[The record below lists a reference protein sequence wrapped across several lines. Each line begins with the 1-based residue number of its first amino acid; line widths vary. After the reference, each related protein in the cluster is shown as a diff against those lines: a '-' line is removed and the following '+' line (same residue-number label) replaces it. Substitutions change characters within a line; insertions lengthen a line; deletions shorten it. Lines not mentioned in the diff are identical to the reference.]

1 MYKFDGTIISD
12 MPGSMTGSVP
22 SPIVVADVISG
33 LYKEACNLEAVYDL
47 LNVEYEGENDFYAM
61 LSDLSDAMDNVDLE
75 TLTDLRESFGTGII
89 YSAAERWIIPELTNL
104 YDNSNP
110 HNLAC
115 SIITSIKNLIDDC
128 DYVSYE
134 DLQVISSS
142 LYSCIASMFNEIF
155 NTYELGKWIKA
166 RNEELPPISDVTRGF
181 NEFMIRM
188 NMDIDEISDLIFS
201 KCQKFIFVSNAVDK
215 DPEVSKRIRAM
226 VPDDL
231 RFEFESIIE
240 LIDEDM
246 IEDLLNGKV
255 RINQEWINMVSSED
269 EDDGE

>member
-1 MYKFDGTIISD
+1 MYKFNGTIISD
-12 MPGSMTGSVP
+12 MPGTMTGSVP

-33 LYKEACNLEAVYDL
+33 LYNEACNLETVYDL

-89 YSAAERWIIPELTNL
+89 YSAAERWIIPELTYL

-110 HNLAC
+110 QNLAG

-142 LYSCIASMFNEIF
+142 LYSCIASMFNEIY

-166 RNEELPPISDVTRGF
+166 RNEELPPINDVTRGF

-201 KCQKFIFVSNAVDK
+201 KCQKFIFISNQVDK

-226 VPDDL
+226 VPEEL
-231 RFEFESIIE
+231 RFEFESVIE
-240 LIDEDM
+240 LITDDM
-246 IEDLLNGKV
+246 VEDLLNGKA
-255 RINQEWINMVSSED
+255 RITQDWINMVSSEEEYSD
-269 EDDGE
+269 